1 MKEAIVFGGSG
12 FLGSHVA
19 DALTEDG
26 HEVRVY
32 DVVKSP
38 CLKKKQKMI
47 VGDVLDVKKV
57 REAVKGCDYVYNF
70 AGIAGIEDCWKNPSR
85 CVEVNILGNTYI
97 LEACRLNNVK
107 RFIFAS
113 TLYVYS
119 RSGSFYRVSKQSC
132 ELMTEAYAERFGLNY
147 TILRYGSLYGPRANA
162 DNWIYHVLKQ
172 AIKEKRITRYGDG
185 KELREYI
192 HVLDAARL
200 SVKILSKEFQN
211 QYVIIAGQQNIEV
224 GQLMTMIKEMLNNEI
239 RLEFRGTAKDTHYTM
254 TPYNF
259 SPKLAKR
266 ILNSTYVDLGQGLLE
281 MLNEI
286 HAQENGKH
294 RR

>member
-1 MKEAIVFGGSG
+1 MKAIIFGGAG

-19 DALTEDG
+19 DALTEEG
-26 HEVRVY
+26 HNVSIY
-32 DVVKSP
+32 D
-38 CLKKKQKMI
+38 LKKSSYLQKNQKMI
-47 VGDVLDVKKV
+47 MGDILDAKKV
-57 REAVKGCDYVYNF
+57 RQAVKGCDYVYNF

-85 CVEVNILGNTYI
+85 CVEVNVLGNTHI
-97 LEACRLNNVK
+97 LEACRVNAVK

-119 RSGSFYRVSKQSC
+119 RSGSFYRASKQSC

-147 TILRYGSLYGPRANA
+147 TILRYGSLYGPRA
-162 DNWIYHVLKQ
+162 DEENWICRILKQ
-172 AIKEKRITRYGDG
+172 AIREKKITRYGDG

-192 HVLDAARL
+192 HVFDAARL
-200 SVKILSKEFQN
+200 SMKILSEEFKN

-224 GQLMTMIKEMLNNEI
+224 GQLMTMIKEMLNNKI
-239 RLEFRGTAKDTHYTM
+239 KLEFRGGAADTHYSM

-266 ILNSTYVDLGQGLLE
+266 LLNSVYVDLGQGLLE

-286 HAQENGKH
+286 HARENGKH
-294 RR
+294 QR